1 MSVWVAVSSAGFGF
15 FIASLLS
22 FSAVVAALLVFMFG
36 CGSFAT
42 TFENSFQW
50 LDSRA
55 FFDSV
60 T

>member
-1 MSVWVAVSSAGFGF
+1 MALPIPAISVWDMDPAKL
-15 FIASLLS
+15 I
-22 FSAVVAALLVFMFG
+22 G

-50 LDSRA
+50 FDSRA
-55 FFDSV
+55 FFGSV